1 MGGYILGQP
10 QGRLSG
16 TANRDH
22 RLRTRGTR
30 AAGGELRPRPVFRPA
45 QGFCFLMYPGAPLWS
60 PARLGGVWGTLRV
73 SDKLFCMGIS
83 KKRLTATQANVGSAH
98 FFRTWSESALRPPSC
113 AEGPRKD
120 PSPPAPP
127 PWPSV
132 GRCLAWVSE
141 RLPGTAARAR
151 SPARP
156 RPPPPGPWV
165 SRWCPA
171 RGRAR
176 ASRMVPRGRPRGA
189 RFPRCDRLGS
199 GHGTRKRG
207 DGTREPAQAARF
219 RAPQASAGRPAAPT
233 ASRGPLQRAGGA

>member
-1 MGGYILGQP
+1 
-10 QGRLSG
+10 
-16 TANRDH
+16 
-22 RLRTRGTR
+22 
-30 AAGGELRPRPVFRPA
+30 
-45 QGFCFLMYPGAPLWS
+45 MYPGAPLWS

-156 RPPPPGPWV
+156 RRAYGFPVGAPLEGGLGRAEWCRAGARGAPGSRVATGWDRATVPGSAATVPESQPRLPVSARPRPPPAGPRRPQPPAALC
-165 SRWCPA
+165 SA
-171 RGRAR
+171 RGAPRAR
-176 ASRMVPRGRPRGA
+176 NGRAPAS
-189 RFPRCDRLGS
+189 DLLS
-199 GHGTRKRG
+199 EGHGVRI
-207 DGTREPAQAARF
+207 D
-219 RAPQASAGRPAAPT
+219 
-233 ASRGPLQRAGGA
+233 

>member
-1 MGGYILGQP
+1 
-10 QGRLSG
+10 
-16 TANRDH
+16 
-22 RLRTRGTR
+22 
-30 AAGGELRPRPVFRPA
+30 
-45 QGFCFLMYPGAPLWS
+45 MYPGAPLWS

-132 GRCLAWVSE
+132 GRCLAQGSE

-151 SPARP
+151 SPTRPP
-156 RPPPPGPWV
+156 RPPPGLGV
-165 SRWCPA
+165 CCGCPA
-171 RGRAR
+171 RERAG
-176 ASRMVPRGRPRGA
+176 ASRTVPGGRPGGGPVPALRPVGIGPRYPEARRRYPRAGPGCPFPRAPGLRRPARGA
-189 RFPRCDRLGS
+189 HSLPRPFAARGGRLGR
-199 GHGTRKRG
+199 GTG
-207 DGTREPAQAARF
+207 
-219 RAPQASAGRPAAPT
+219 
-233 ASRGPLQRAGGA
+233 GPPPRIC